1 MIGPSNVM
9 SRAARIE
16 LEWVQRAQAGDR
28 AAFDSLV
35 QRHFPRIYSIGFRLV
50 GNHEDAEDLA
60 QECFVRAWRSLSFF
74 RSGRTFSAWLVRIAL
89 HLSHDHH
96 RRRGRRA
103 ESVPLG
109 ELTNLTE
116 PADRSASGPAQI
128 SSRREQQ
135 RSLMQAI
142 EALPSSLR
150 VALVLRV
157 LEGLSYAEIAEAT
170 GLRPGT
176 VRTQV
181 MKARR
186 WLVRMV
192 GTEMEG
198 GGL

>member
-1 MIGPSNVM
+1 MIGPSSVM
-9 SRAARIE
+9 SRAARVE
-16 LEWVQRAQAGDR
+16 LQWVKQAQAGDR
-28 AAFDSLV
+28 TAFDRLV

-74 RSGRTFSAWLVRIAL
+74 RTDRRFSAWLVRIAL

-109 ELTNLTE
+109 ELSELAE
-116 PADRSASGPAQI
+116 PEDRSAAGPAQT
-128 SSRREQQ
+128 SSRRELQ
-135 RSLMQAI
+135 RDLARAI
-142 EALPSSLR
+142 EALPATLR

-157 LEGLSYAEIAEAT
+157 LEGLSYDEIAEAT
-170 GLRPGT
+170 GRRPGT

-186 WLVRMV
+186 WLVRML
-192 GTEMEG
+192 GADLEG
-198 GGL
+198 GTR